1 MNRITAAAVIL
12 LLAACGGE
20 QTDGEGLA
28 EAFSAR
34 GQFTR
39 ASQLYFRGRL
49 SASLEEFNGVVYRF
63 PDSPFAQDARLA
75 VRRIESDLSTGGV
88 TGNGSPLPD
97 RLNARVAVVGRT
109 AVTASVNRTADLL
122 GSFCP
127 SVTGMADDQSS
138 DLTMLFH
145 AAGYEE
151 SASVLA
157 DSLDRWLLRPEGIP
171 LRPGDEL
178 IETVAAGYD
187 ILVIIG
193 TDAVFEPPVP

>member
-1 MNRITAAAVIL
+1 MIRITAVAVIL

-20 QTDGEGLA
+20 QLDGEGLA
-28 EAFSAR
+28 EGVSAG

-75 VRRIESDLSTGGV
+75 VRRIESDLSTVEGN
-88 TGNGSPLPD
+88 GNGSTSPD
-97 RLNARVAVVGRT
+97 RLDARVAVVGRT
-109 AVTASVNRTADLL
+109 TVTASVNRTANLL
-122 GSFCP
+122 SSFCP
-127 SVTGMADDQSS
+127 SVAGMSDDQSS

-145 AAGYEE
+145 AEGYGE
-151 SASVLA
+151 SASVVA
-157 DSLDRWLLRPEGIP
+157 DSLDRWLLRPEGIQ

-178 IETVAAGYD
+178 IEAVSPGYD

-193 TDAVFEPPVP
+193 TDAVFEPSVP